1 MKKNKEVGSYM
12 VENKLRNELKAFLER
27 EYSKWQYNEK
37 NGCYFDEAYVDYND
51 ELTDKGSE
59 ERLREPQR
67 KKAKQRIMDV
77 RSVVALV
84 AATVPLL
91 VTMIL
96 LIIAVIKF

>member
-1 MKKNKEVGSYM
+1 MII
-12 VENKLRNELKAFLER
+12 
-27 EYSKWQYNEK
+27 
-37 NGCYFDEAYVDYND
+37 
-51 ELTDKGSE
+51 DKGSE
-59 ERLREPQR
+59 ERFREPEQR

-84 AATVPLL
+84 ASTVPLL

>member
-1 MKKNKEVGSYM
+1 MII
-12 VENKLRNELKAFLER
+12 
-27 EYSKWQYNEK
+27 
-37 NGCYFDEAYVDYND
+37 
-51 ELTDKGSE
+51 DKGSE

-67 KKAKQRIMDV
+67 KKAKQRIMDA

-84 AATVPLL
+84 ASTVPLL